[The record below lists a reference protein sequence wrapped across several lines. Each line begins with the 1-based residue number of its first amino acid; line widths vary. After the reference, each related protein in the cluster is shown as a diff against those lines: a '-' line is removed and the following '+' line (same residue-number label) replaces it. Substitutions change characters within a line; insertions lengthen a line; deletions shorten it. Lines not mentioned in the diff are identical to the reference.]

1 VFEDDEN
8 PFAAGGFKVMDSSN
22 NAASLDTDN
31 YLQRDVDSLSE
42 AMLLS
47 TQSDICR
54 NPHDEGYDMSIP
66 PANYWEAE
74 Q

>member
-1 VFEDDEN
+1 
-8 PFAAGGFKVMDSSN
+8 MDSLN

-47 TQSDICR
+47 TWSDIRR
-54 NPHDEGYDMSIP
+54 NPHDEVTTCLSHQLIIGRRNNERMLKSGRR
-66 PANYWEAE
+66 
-74 Q
+74 